1 MTNQTVQ
8 INKGLEGI
16 IVAETALSKVFGE
29 EGRLIYRGIPIQEF
43 VENGAL
49 YEEVVYL
56 LWNGKLPTK
65 AELDAFKADL
75 ASKRALPDTVL
86 SQITQF
92 PKTADPMVV
101 LRTVVSMLHMYDEN
115 PDDLSPENLRRI
127 GSNLLAK
134 FPTILAAF
142 HRYRQG
148 LEPVAPRTDLTHA
161 ANYLYMLNGEE
172 PGPRS
177 VEGVN
182 AYLVLLADHGF
193 NASTFTARVVA
204 GTQADMYGA
213 ITGAVASLKGPL
225 HGGAP
230 IALVKQMEEVGDPAN
245 AEKYV
250 EEALAAKK
258 RIMGIGHRVYKT
270 YDPRARILKQMAE
283 NIAKETGNTRW
294 YELAAAIEAAALPR
308 LEHKRLYTNVDFYS
322 VPLLL
327 SLGLP
332 TDMLTPTFAV
342 SRVAGWVAHLLEQYA
357 DNRLMR
363 PRSYYVGPEEA
374 HYVPI
379 DQRS

>member
-16 IVAETALSKVFGE
+16 VVAETALSKVFGE

-65 AELDAFKADL
+65 DELDAFMADL
-75 ASKRALPDTVL
+75 ASKRALPDTVVN
-86 SQITQF
+86 QITQF

-134 FPTILAAF
+134 FPTILATF

-148 LEPVAPRTDLTHA
+148 LDPVAPRTDLTHA
-161 ANYLYMLNGEE
+161 ANYLYMLNGKE

-270 YDPRARILKQMAE
+270 YDPRARILKRMAE

-308 LEHKRLYTNVDFYS
+308 LEAKRLYTNVDFYS

-363 PRSYYVGPEEA
+363 PRSFYVGPEEA

-379 DQRS
+379 DQRG

>member
-1 MTNQTVQ
+1 LEWQ
-8 INKGLEGI
+8 I
-16 IVAETALSKVFGE
+16 AHP
-29 EGRLIYRGIPIQEF
+29 GRDRY
-43 VENGAL
+43 V
-49 YEEVVYL
+49 
-56 LWNGKLPTK
+56 
-65 AELDAFKADL
+65 
-75 ASKRALPDTVL
+75 
-86 SQITQF
+86 
-92 PKTADPMVV
+92 
-101 LRTVVSMLHMYDEN
+101 TVVSMLHMYDEN

-230 IALVKQMEEVGDPAN
+230 TALVKQMEEVGDPAN

-250 EEALAAKK
+250 EDALAAKK
-258 RIMGIGHRVYKT
+258 QQS
-270 YDPRARILKQMAE
+270 KQLPCHAS
-283 NIAKETGNTRW
+283 NISG
-294 YELAAAIEAAALPR
+294 
-308 LEHKRLYTNVDFYS
+308 S
-322 VPLLL
+322 
-327 SLGLP
+327 
-332 TDMLTPTFAV
+332 TPTWTSTRYRFCSAW
-342 SRVAGWVAHLLEQYA
+342 AC
-357 DNRLMR
+357 
-363 PRSYYVGPEEA
+363 PPTC
-374 HYVPI
+374 
-379 DQRS
+379 